1 MRARAG
7 TPSSAHSPRRRKDK
21 RGIPSPQ
28 LFLKPSELD
37 PRLSAP
43 KTTTHRTPNELG
55 PRQSAPK
62 TTTRRRRHT
71 FPGPPFPR
79 PPPRRTRF
87 GSSQTPRTFERFVL
101 LLSETNGG
109 AGWSLS
115 SVRFFSV
122 QAAEG
127 WPCAALLALSRA
139 LFGRCSLSLIQLYVR
154 VLTRVCVCFFSLFIF
169 LLFPV
174 FL

>member
-1 MRARAG
+1 
-7 TPSSAHSPRRRKDK
+7 
-21 RGIPSPQ
+21 
-28 LFLKPSELD
+28 
-37 PRLSAP
+37 
-43 KTTTHRTPNELG
+43 
-55 PRQSAPK
+55 
-62 TTTRRRRHT
+62 
-71 FPGPPFPR
+71 
-79 PPPRRTRF
+79 
-87 GSSQTPRTFERFVL
+87 L

-154 VLTRVCVCFFSLFIF
+154 VLTRVCVCVFSLYLYFSFSLFFVVSDGASPAGSECIAAVGGGTSSSVTAPNESKRPGIVVDR
-169 LLFPV
+169 LSDTENDDKRGPPDHGGPP
-174 FL
+174 